1 MEMDEYHCLEL
12 ETNKEGMERVEQVTV
27 QLLSNVCRMAVIV
40 MSNKVSNKIHISIF
54 FSLITCISR
63 FITIKNIIF

>member
-27 QLLSNVCRMAVIV
+27 QLLSNCRMAVIV
-40 MSNKVSNKIHISIF
+40 MSNKISNKIHISI
-54 FSLITCISR
+54 L
-63 FITIKNIIF
+63 NYL